1 MLEGEKCPKCEK
13 GKLRKVLNEVEPGIK
28 VKAFKCG
35 KCKEVWYSQEIM
47 EKIEAMQKGN
57 AEERRLVKVG
67 NSIAAIIPAKIAKKL
82 NLKEKEKVFVEEHN
96 GEVLIRTSKV
106 Q

>member
-13 GKLRKVLNEVEPGIK
+13 GKLRKVLDEVEPGIK
-28 VKAFKCG
+28 VEAFRCG

-47 EKIEAMQKGN
+47 EKIEAMQKAK

-82 NLKEKEKVFVEEHN
+82 HLKEKEKVFIQEEN
-96 GEVLIRTSKV
+96 GEILIRASKV
-106 Q
+106 